1 LGLSRCGCGERERC
15 ECNWGDSDRACDRA
29 DAERS
34 CTTGDEAPPPAV
46 LTRDAGDSGDV
57 RVERFGCSGGEVER
71 ARVLKGM
78 RSERD
83 AAGCGGGEPLPTAE
97 RMDRGGGEAGS
108 GEREAQARME
118 EEGEAVASGR
128 EICNG

>member
-1 LGLSRCGCGERERC
+1 M
-15 ECNWGDSDRACDRA
+15 DP
-29 DAERS
+29 ERS
-34 CTTGDEAPPPAV
+34 CTTGDEAPPAA

-83 AAGCGGGEPLPTAE
+83 AAGYGGGEPLPTAE
-97 RMDRGGGEAGS
+97 RMDRGGGETGS
-108 GEREAQARME
+108 GEREAQARIE
-118 EEGEAVASGR
+118 EEGEADASGR
-128 EICNG
+128 EICNC